1 MNYQNHIIEF
11 TNYLLSKN
19 SSNSTI
25 QSYTRTVKQ
34 FLEIINKTPELI
46 TIKDIERFKLHIIQI
61 KQYDINTLIPK
72 YCAINTYMEFLGK
85 QLRIKPPRKRVKN
98 KVPFTIQEIKQLFH
112 ISQDELRD
120 NALLKI
126 FYYGQLRR
134 NEVINLNVEDIDFQR
149 QKIRIN
155 HGKGNQYDEVNIHP
169 DALQSIANYL
179 RIRNVP
185 KIGFEKALFLSRE
198 GCRIS
203 RGDIN
208 LTIKKYAQKI
218 GLQKRAY
225 PHLFRISSITHM
237 AEKGL
242 NLEEIRRQSR
252 HKRYDTLQ
260 SYVQMSDQH
269 VKEAYMKA
277 MSLDTKPEKP
287 MTEATLN
294 QENTILFNSSEDI
307 QFQLLQ
313 RLARGEI
320 SQEVYLQAINS
331 LKSNLNSHDFSCY

>member
-1 MNYQNHIIEF
+1 MKHQKHLKEF
-11 TNYLLSKN
+11 ENYLLSKN

-25 QSYTRTVKQ
+25 QSYTRTIKQ
-34 FLEIINKTPELI
+34 FLEIVNRNPKDI
-46 TIKDIERFKLHIIQI
+46 TIKDIDRFKLHVVQVR
-61 KQYDINTLIPK
+61 QYDINTLIPK
-72 YCAINTYMEFLGK
+72 YCAINTYMEFLNK
-85 QLRIKPPRKRVKN
+85 PLKIKPPRKRVKN
-98 KVPFTIQEIKQLFH
+98 KVPFTIEEIKQLFH
-112 ISQDELRD
+112 ISQDDLRD

-179 RIRNVP
+179 RVRDIP

-203 RGDIN
+203 RGDITS
-208 LTIKKYAQKI
+208 TIKKYAQKI

-277 MSLDTKPEKP
+277 MSLDKPEKL
-287 MTEATLN
+287 MTQATSNL
-294 QENTILFNSSEDI
+294 ENSDQLISTKEI
-307 QFQLLQ
+307 QLQLLQ

-320 SQEVYLQAINS
+320 SQEIYVQAISS
-331 LKSNLNSHDFSCY
+331 LKTSVKPEAIYTYQ

>member
-1 MNYQNHIIEF
+1 
-11 TNYLLSKN
+11 
-19 SSNSTI
+19 
-25 QSYTRTVKQ
+25 
-34 FLEIINKTPELI
+34 
-46 TIKDIERFKLHIIQI
+46 
-61 KQYDINTLIPK
+61 
-72 YCAINTYMEFLGK
+72 MEFLGK

-98 KVPFTIQEIKQLFH
+98 KVPFTIEEIKQLFH

-120 NALLKI
+120 NALLKV

-179 RIRNVP
+179 RVRDVP
-185 KIGFEKALFLSRE
+185 KIGFEKALFLSRK
-198 GCRIS
+198 GRRIS

-208 LTIKKYAQKI
+208 STIKKYAQKI
-218 GLQKRAY
+218 GLQKRVY

-269 VKEAYMKA
+269 VKEAYLKA
-277 MSLDTKPEKP
+277 MSLNTKPEKTR
-287 MTEATLN
+287 TEVALYS
-294 QENTILFNSSEDI
+294 ENPGSLNSSADI
-307 QFQLLQ
+307 QLQLLQ

-320 SQEVYLQAINS
+320 SQEVYLHAITS
-331 LKSNLNSHDFSCY
+331 LKSNLNSYDFNCY